1 MHRLPLQLNWHQSSD
16 TPGSLRSAIIY
27 PIDLLTQ
34 AGEEFLICRL
44 DQNNTELRIRLDRI
58 IKFKT
63 L

>member
-1 MHRLPLQLNWHQSSD
+1 MHRLQLQINWHESSD
-16 TPGSLRSAIIY
+16 TPDCSRSAIIH
-27 PIDLLTQ
+27 PLDLLTQ

-58 IKFKT
+58 TKYKT